1 MSNSRDI
8 DAAEHLRRL
17 VVRGIV
23 EQTGLNEEHAMPY
36 ATAVLTVL
44 QNEYGGE
51 RLHIPKAA
59 AQEKPCAR
67 MQVIRAE
74 LAEGQDWRMVCR
86 RHGVSRAALYR
97 MFPGG
102 LPKPSRAS

>member
-8 DAAEHLRRL
+8 DAAEQLLRL
-17 VVRGIV
+17 VIRGIV

-44 QNEYGGE
+44 QTEYGGE

-59 AQEKPCAR
+59 VQDKTCAR
-67 MQVIRAE
+67 VEAIRAE
-74 LAEGQDWRMVCR
+74 LAEGQNWRLVCR
-86 RHGVSRAALYR
+86 RHGISRAALYR
-97 MFPGG
+97 LFPGG
-102 LPKPSRAS
+102 LPKPSKAS

>member
-8 DAAEHLRRL
+8 DAAEQLRRL

-36 ATAVLTVL
+36 ATAVLTIL
-44 QNEYGGE
+44 QAEYGGE
-51 RLHIPKAA
+51 RIHIPKAGD
-59 AQEKPCAR
+59 QEKPS
-67 MQVIRAE
+67 MLVHEIRTA
-74 LAEGQDWRMVCR
+74 LVEGQSWKVVCR

-102 LPKPSRAS
+102 LPRPSKVG

>member
-8 DAAEHLRRL
+8 DAAEQLRRL

-59 AQEKPCAR
+59 AQEPSAR
-67 MQVIRAE
+67 VQVIRAE

-86 RHGVSRAALYR
+86 RHAVSRAALYR